1 MKIKIA
7 LFAGF
12 VAFATANAAAQES
25 RFSVDRSGGVDASG
39 GNMDGSLTGYNS
51 SSFSDLATLTAP
63 SLQQLKEQI
72 TSLETTVV
80 DNRLFSQQS
89 DQTIQDSANAAMN
102 SAAAASGRAN
112 QAITKANQAISI
124 ANSAYNRPTSWQSMP
139 AGTQCGIYMMTG
151 SRVRAYTSCQGYN
164 PRNSC
169 PPGYARSDLGYFEAG
184 GGDRRYATCLK
195 R

>member
-1 MKIKIA
+1 MKIKIV

-12 VAFATANAAAQES
+12 VALATADAAAQES

-63 SLQQLKEQI
+63 SLQQLKDQI

-80 DNRLFSQQS
+80 DNRLFSEQS
-89 DQTIQDSANAAMN
+89 DQTIQNSADAAMN
-102 SAAAASGRAN
+102 SAAAANGTAN
-112 QAITKANQAISI
+112 QAVTKAAQAIMI
-124 ANSAYNRPTSWQSMP
+124 ANMAYNRPTSWQSMP
-139 AGTQCGIYMMTG
+139 SGTQCGIYMMTG
-151 SRVRAYTSCQGYN
+151 GSVRAYTSCQGYN
-164 PRNSC
+164 PRYSC
-169 PPGYARSDLGYFEAG
+169 PAGYSRSDLGYFEAG
-184 GGDRRYATCLK
+184 GGDRKYATCLK